1 MDSPGSYPAEFGDI
15 ISGFQPA
22 FGGVSSVNQSMPHTA
37 MNYLQGAGGQAE
49 GQAGDETSRTKD
61 NRNAID
67 FIAYAKNALGELG
80 PEFQSVPD
88 EVLGKWL
95 KEILGGNDTGIR
107 VPSRGREPLIGPMP
121 HDPANRAIQ
130 GGINKAGF

>member
-1 MDSPGSYPAEFGDI
+1 MDRTYPEEFGDI

-37 MNYLQGAGGQAE
+37 MNYLQGQGAE
-49 GQAGDETSRTKD
+49 GQPGD

-107 VPSRGREPLIGPMP
+107 VPSRGREPLVGPMP
-121 HDPANRAIQ
+121 YDPANRAIQ